1 MARAKGGASGSKA
14 KSSAALPQSKA
25 KTKTKTK
32 TKAMITSAKAKRPTL
47 KDPSGGLTA
56 AGRKAYKASA
66 GLNLK
71 PGVKKALED
80 MTPDEMRRK
89 GSFLR
94 RHYATPRGPLVDD
107 DGKPTRLALQAHAWG
122 EPVPKTPEAARKL
135 AEKGEA
141 LLKRYK
147 KSKDQTASATK
158 PKAGAKPKVKA
169 ATGSK
174 VKTKTK
180 SGTSAPSK
188 PKGS

>member
-14 KSSAALPQSKA
+14 KSSAAQPQSKA
-25 KTKTKTK
+25 KTKTK
-32 TKAMITSAKAKRPTL
+32 AMTTSAKAKRPTL

-141 LLKRYK
+141 LLERYK
-147 KSKDQTASATK
+147 KSKDQTASAT
-158 PKAGAKPKVKA
+158 KPKVKA